1 MGQFVLPSNHRRM
14 PTAKPFEKRNF
25 GRGEVNLISADRH
38 YKIRQ
43 LTPTVPP
50 EVLVAAFDQIL
61 RDLAKTW
68 TRNILIRRTARRGLI
83 ADLPK
88 AYRFV
93 ATRLRSYKGHG
104 AIEIDLYLYLR
115 EKSQIPTFLRGVTK
129 LPGMRELEFMVKM
142 RIWEIE
148 DLILEMAEKGR
159 EVERPAKDLER
170 QRQKEQKKPPRNGG
184 RKKRKKPSRSLR
196 DERITVV
203 ARLPNSSLPIF
214 ISLGAVNNCAKT
226 GLDGKPIA
234 ETFGKRP
241 VIALQSEAQYSAWK
255 SKRLRKPTEFRND
268 RRWLN

>member
-1 MGQFVLPSNHRRM
+1 MGQFVLPSSHRGM

-25 GRGEVNLISADRH
+25 GRGEVNIVSADRR
-38 YKIRQ
+38 YKIKQ

-83 ADLPK
+83 TDLPK

-93 ATRLRSYKGHG
+93 ATRLRSYKGRD

-129 LPGMRELEFMVKM
+129 LPGMRELEFMVKT
-142 RIWEIE
+142 RIWEVE

-159 EVERPAKDLER
+159 EVDRPIKDLER
-170 QRQKEQKKPPRNGG
+170 QRQKGREEPP
-184 RKKRKKPSRSLR
+184 RSLR
-196 DERITVV
+196 NERITVET
-203 ARLPNSSLPIF
+203 RLPHSSLPIF
-214 ISLGAVNNCAKT
+214 ISLGAVNRNPKT
-226 GLDGKPIA
+226 GFDGKPIP

-241 VIALQSEAQYSAWK
+241 VLALQSKAQYAAWK
-255 SKRLRKPTEFRND
+255 RKRLRTPNEYRND